1 MRCTNVCNVLSQ
13 SAYRFG
19 TTLQA
24 PEQSSLTAIA
34 KEYSIPYSTLMTLQH
49 NNKAVHHTVV
59 LGRYCSTTQSSRPPS
74 W

>member
-1 MRCTNVCNVLSQ
+1 MCVTSYHKAVHGSII
-13 SAYRFG
+13 
-19 TTLQA
+19 TLQA

-34 KEYSIPYSTLMTLQH
+34 KEYSIPYPTLMTLQQ

-59 LGRYCSTTQSSRPPS
+59 LERYCSTTQSSRPPS